1 MTSSTSLQTLNDGR
15 CLGSAA
21 GRAERVSILKITGSA
36 LALALALAL
45 AGCGGGKDVGASGSN
60 ETLGASAS
68 QGTSGG
74 DATSSAG
81 NETAAAPGSANSV
94 AGVSS
99 GGTGSVSVGVVTGFG
114 SIILNGNGV
123 RIDDTSASVTDQDG
137 ADKKGLLRLGMQV
150 AVQSSTAASGAV
162 TAQSVVISGELQ
174 GPVDSVD
181 VVRKRLVVL
190 GQTVIIVGGTVFDAS
205 LPRGLASVATNDLL
219 EVHGLLN
226 AERNEITATF
236 IEKKTRVPYY
246 KIRGL
251 VEALDVGNK
260 AISLDN
266 LEISY
271 AFAEQRGT
279 LAPGAL
285 VRLRLPALAQAPALW
300 QATLISATAG
310 FGADREQFEI
320 EGRISQ
326 FVSAASFSV
335 DGVPVDAS
343 TAVFANGT
351 AALASG
357 VRVEVFGRLTAGRLI
372 AARLKIE
379 EELEL
384 DQREFELT
392 GRISNLVTN
401 GSAGSFELRGQSVEY
416 NSATQFHNGAAAQLV
431 NGALL
436 EVRGMAVD
444 GGQGTRIAATL
455 VEFQ

>member
-1 MTSSTSLQTLNDGR
+1 MTSSTSLQTLNEQR
-15 CLGSAA
+15 CLGNAA
-21 GRAERVSILKITGSA
+21 RRTERVSILKKIGSI
-36 LALALALAL
+36 LALTLTLTS
-45 AGCGGGKDVGASGSN
+45 CGGGKDGSPNGSN

-74 DATSSAG
+74 DATSNGGYES
-81 NETAAAPGSANSV
+81 TSAPGGATSV

-99 GGTGSVSVGVVTGFG
+99 GGTGSLSVGVVTGFG

-123 RIDDTSASVTDQDG
+123 HIDDTSASVIDEDG

-150 AVQSSTAASGAV
+150 TVESSTAASGAV
-162 TAQSVVISGELQ
+162 TAKSVVISGDLQ
-174 GPVDSVD
+174 GPVERVD

-205 LPRGLASVATNDLL
+205 LPRGLASVATNELL

-226 AERNEITATF
+226 AERNELTATF
-236 IEKKTRVPYY
+236 IEKKASVPYY

-251 VEALDVGNK
+251 LEALDGGNK
-260 AISLDN
+260 TLSMDN
-266 LEISY
+266 LEISF
-271 AFAEQRGT
+271 AVAEQRGT
-279 LAPGAL
+279 LVPGTL
-285 VRLRLPALAQAPALW
+285 VRVRVPALAQAPALW
-300 QATLISATAG
+300 QATLISGTSG
-310 FGADREQFEI
+310 FGADREKFEI

-326 FVSAASFSV
+326 FVSATSFSV
-335 DGVPVDAS
+335 DGLPVDAS

-357 VRVEVFGRLTAGRLI
+357 VRVEVLGRLTAGRLI
-372 AARLKIE
+372 ATQVKIE

-392 GRISNLVTN
+392 GRISELVIN
-401 GSAGSFELRGQSVEY
+401 GSVGSFELRGQSVEY
-416 NSATQFHNGAAAQLV
+416 NSATQFRNGAAAQLV